1 MNVRHTMVTAEKRY
15 TGSLATPVVPKLRV
29 APRREQVNNRQSESA
44 ISANDKR
51 RILVTTV
58 IVGAICIVMVI
69 MAAFAAQLRIENNG
83 LIKENE
89 AIQNE
94 IDTLNVELQSANS
107 LENVEKVAISKLGM
121 VYPSPDQCVYVTEED
136 TPKGDFATVIKN
148 NAYN

>member
-1 MNVRHTMVTAEKRY
+1 MVTAEKRY

-29 APRREQVNNRQSESA
+29 APRREQVNNRQSEPA
-44 ISANDKR
+44 ISVNDKR

-58 IVGAICIVMVI
+58 VVGIVCIVMVI
-69 MAAFAAQLRIENNG
+69 VAAFAAQLRIENNG

-107 LENVEKVAISKLGM
+107 LE
-121 VYPSPDQCVYVTEED
+121 
-136 TPKGDFATVIKN
+136 
-148 NAYN
+148 